1 MFFRLLYLFRYWILK
16 AVYVQNHLLVSI
28 ERMICEHNA
37 TTNASKSQ
45 KMCIGV
51 ESAPDVCGVPELIA
65 DKFDMCQRY
74 GLLQGHRLSGSHT
87 YIQNEIHWGAQS
99 SLEQK
104 NIYVK
109 KKHSPTGM
117 DNRSLHLAERT

>member
-45 KMCIGV
+45 KMCLGV

-65 DKFDMCQRY
+65 WTNLTFVKDTDCCKVIGCLVATRTSRMKSIGERKVH
-74 GLLQGHRLSGSHT
+74 L
-87 YIQNEIHWGAQS
+87 N
-99 SLEQK
+99 K
-104 NIYVK
+104 KIY
-109 KKHSPTGM
+109 T
-117 DNRSLHLAERT
+117 